1 MIEFKSPT
9 PTQQKARQR
18 NHHIRMLRGLY
29 ANARGYLDPDLVE
42 PVYRAVDQQ
51 LLRLGAQPETQRRFE
66 DREAMKAGH
75 GYYKGY
81 GKRRHFVHYEDTK
94 R

>member
-1 MIEFKSPT
+1 
-9 PTQQKARQR
+9 
-18 NHHIRMLRGLY
+18 
-29 ANARGYLDPDLVE
+29 
-42 PVYRAVDQQ
+42 
-51 LLRLGAQPETQRRFE
+51 
-66 DREAMKAGH
+66 MKAGH